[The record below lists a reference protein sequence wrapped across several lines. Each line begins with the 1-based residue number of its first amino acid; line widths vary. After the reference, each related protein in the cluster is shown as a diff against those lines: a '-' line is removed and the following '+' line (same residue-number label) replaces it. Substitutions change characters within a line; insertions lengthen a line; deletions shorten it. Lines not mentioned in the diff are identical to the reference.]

1 MQSLVNKLV
10 SMLRYNFAQSLKTF
24 YIATLNCRSRLDNK
38 RGSPSS
44 FVSSK
49 HLAFNLRVFL
59 TGYVKEIATT
69 RSTMIIHSFDT
80 IIVASSDKVGEV
92 LIHQSVT
99 DRIRWNLF
107 LATLRLWAAMWCV
120 SISFKIKTVL
130 DTRLKNLENDS
141 VRVTLYL
148 RKQSYWNEPC

>member
-1 MQSLVNKLV
+1 
-10 SMLRYNFAQSLKTF
+10 
-24 YIATLNCRSRLDNK
+24 
-38 RGSPSS
+38 
-44 FVSSK
+44 
-49 HLAFNLRVFL
+49 
-59 TGYVKEIATT
+59 
-69 RSTMIIHSFDT
+69 MIIHSFDT

-148 RKQSYWNEPC
+148 RK